1 MMKLYNFDKD
11 AERCKLDETKF
22 ITSMKYLISFSA
34 VLFATLFS
42 EMCAQTTDKNALAR
56 GVNFI
61 ETKTYTADE
70 DAMILNL
77 YSKLRVADVSDG
89 LDMVGLPGTGL
100 VDQSIHADWVDLKDF
115 KHVFR
120 GIAVTVRYVPTH
132 KPALPAPG
140 EDFSKWE
147 GNFYN
152 SFSHEAF
159 TQLIRKGTAIVID
172 DVEDRD
178 IGSIGSNNILG
189 WYKLG
194 AVGVVT
200 DAGARDTDEVGLE
213 GVPLYLRKKG
223 RGIRPGRNEIE
234 SVNRPVVI
242 GGVLVCP
249 GDVVVADGDG
259 VIVVPREVAVQVAK
273 FANDILVRDKAG
285 RKGLYESLG
294 RPLDK
299 TVK

>member
-1 MMKLYNFDKD
+1 MRKKIVLLLFLLTAYLSLAVAQKPDK
-11 AERCKLDETKF
+11 A
-22 ITSMKYLISFSA
+22 
-34 VLFATLFS
+34 
-42 EMCAQTTDKNALAR
+42 ALAK
-56 GVNFI
+56 GMNFI
-61 ETKTYTADE
+61 ETKTYTAE
-70 DAMILNL
+70 DDARILEL
-77 YSKLRVADVSDG
+77 YKNLRVSDVSDG
-89 LDMVGLPGTGL
+89 LDMAGLPGTGL
-100 VDQSIHADWVDLKDF
+100 VSPEIHACWVDLKDF

-120 GIAVTVRYVPTH
+120 GIAVTVRYVPTQ

-152 SFSHEAF
+152 TYSHEAF
-159 TQLIRKGTAIVID
+159 TQLIKPGTAVVID

-178 IGSIGSNNILG
+178 IGTIGSNNILG
-189 WYKLG
+189 WYKAG

-213 GVPLYLRKKG
+213 GVPLYLKKKG

-234 SVNRPVVI
+234 SVNRPVTI

-259 VIVVPREVAVQVAK
+259 VVVVPRGVAEKVAGY
-273 FANDILVRDKAG
+273 ANKILVNDKAG
-285 RKGLYESLG
+285 RKNLYESLG

>member
-1 MMKLYNFDKD
+1 MKNL
-11 AERCKLDETKF
+11 AVSL
-22 ITSMKYLISFSA
+22 L
-34 VLFATLFS
+34 VLFATMFS
-42 EMCAQTTDKNALAR
+42 DAAAQERNKASMAK
-56 GVNFI
+56 GMNFI
-61 ETKTYTADE
+61 ETKTYSAE
-70 DAMILNL
+70 DDARVLAL
-77 YSKLRVADVSDG
+77 YKNLRVADVSDG

-100 VDQSIHADWVDLKDF
+100 VDPAIHPDWVDLKDF
-115 KHVFR
+115 SHIIR
-120 GIAVTVRYVPTH
+120 GIAVTVRYVPTQ
-132 KPALPAPG
+132 KPALPAPE

-147 GNFYN
+147 GNFYTAYSN
-152 SFSHEAF
+152 EAF
-159 TQLIRKGTAIVID
+159 TQLLRPGSVVVID

-189 WYKLG
+189 WFRLG

-213 GVPLYLRKKG
+213 KVPLYLRKKG

-234 SVNRPVVI
+234 SVNRPVSI

-249 GDVVVADGDG
+249 GDVVVGDGDG
-259 VIVVPREVAVQVAK
+259 VVVVPRAVAEKVAK
-273 FANDILVRDKAG
+273 FASDILTKDKAG

-294 RPLDK
+294 RPLDN

>member
-1 MMKLYNFDKD
+1 MKNLIMFLVFLL
-11 AERCKLDETKF
+11 APIFSSAIAQERNKVSLEKG
-22 ITSMKYLISFSA
+22 M
-34 VLFATLFS
+34 
-42 EMCAQTTDKNALAR
+42 
-56 GVNFI
+56 NFI
-61 ETKTYTADE
+61 ETRTYSEVD
-70 DAMILNL
+70 DARILEL
-77 YSKLRVADVSDG
+77 YKNLRVADVSDG

-100 VDQSIHADWVDLKDF
+100 VDPAIHSDWIDLKDF
-115 KHVFR
+115 THVFR
-120 GIAVTVRYVPTH
+120 GIAITVRYVPTQR
-132 KPALPAPG
+132 PALPAPG
-140 EDFSKWE
+140 EEFSKWE

-152 SFSHEAF
+152 TYSHEAF
-159 TQLIRKGTAIVID
+159 TQLIRPGSAIVID

-178 IGSIGSNNILG
+178 IGSIGSNNILY

-213 GVPLYLRKKG
+213 RVPLYLRKKG

-234 SVNRPVVI
+234 SVNRPVSI

-249 GDVVVADGDG
+249 GDVVVGDGDG
-259 VIVVPREVAVQVAK
+259 VIVVPRAVAAQVVK
-273 FANDILVRDKAG
+273 YANEILTKDKTG